1 MSGVCVSS
9 VEADFCRS
17 PRPGTRLPSRA
28 RFRLPAWAEHVRA
41 VQIAPT
47 PLYSTFARVFSRSQG
62 SDHNHAAAASSGA
75 NLHARAR
82 PSSVLHPPLPPS
94 RSCGGSQAVAFHS
107 RRFLPPVK
115 AAESFRRRT
124 SHAEWPRPL
133 PSGSGSVTP
142 SPFCSSEFAPHC

>member
-1 MSGVCVSS
+1 MSS

-28 RFRLPAWAEHVRA
+28 RFRLPAWAERVRA

-82 PSSVLHPPLPPS
+82 PSSVLHPPPLQAEAAAGRKPLPFILAAFSHPS
-94 RSCGGSQAVAFHS
+94 RLPKAF
-107 RRFLPPVK
+107 
-115 AAESFRRRT
+115 ADARRT
-124 SHAEWPRPL
+124 
-133 PSGSGSVTP
+133 PSGPAP
-142 SPFCSSEFAPHC
+142 SRQVPVL